1 MDTNSIRRTFVDFF
15 AQRDHLITP
24 SASLIPID
32 PTLLLTNAGMV
43 PFKPYLLGE
52 VEPPQPRAVSVQKC
66 ARTVD
71 IDIVGTTARHL
82 TFFEMMGNFSF
93 GEYFKEKAIPW
104 AYELATEGYG
114 LDPERLWYTV
124 HLSDD
129 EAAEIWIDG
138 VGVPADHVQRLDKD
152 NFWQMGVPGP
162 CGPSSELFYDK
173 GPEHGED
180 GGPAVDDERF
190 MEFYNLVFMQHIQ
203 DDPYHVIGDLPAKN
217 IDTGLGLERM
227 ASLLQGTYN
236 IFLTDAIRPVLAAAE
251 GATGLSLGDSHSSDV
266 SLRLMA
272 DHGRSITFLIGDKVV
287 PSNEGRGYV
296 LRRLLRRTVRHAY
309 LYGTNDPVMPQ
320 LARATMEVMAEAYP
334 DLKAQ
339 EDYIIDVVTREE
351 HAFRRTLA
359 SGVSLLDEEL
369 TELDEGATLS
379 GETAFKLHDTFG
391 FPVDVTAEIL
401 GERGYDLDRAGFDAA
416 MEEQRKRSKEAY
428 KGTDVAARH
437 DVYLKLLRGVE
448 TTEFVGY
455 DLEEAPSRILAIL
468 REGES
473 VGAVEVGEH
482 VEVFLDSTPFYAESG
497 GQVGDTGI
505 IRTASGTL
513 RVFDTQFAV
522 AGLRSHRGE
531 VVDGS
536 IHTDQDAD
544 ARVDAGRREMI
555 RKNHTGTHMLHWG
568 LRRVLGDHA
577 NQAGSLVEPERLRFD
592 FSHFSAVAAEELRGV
607 EKLVNERI
615 VENAAVTTI
624 ETTKDEAEAMGAL
637 AFFGD
642 KYDDDVR
649 VVKTGDYSTEFCGGT
664 HVRTT
669 GQVGPLILVTEGS
682 VAANTR
688 RVEAVTGITAYD
700 HVLDMRRQ
708 IEDAE
713 SQLRAQPG
721 QLVTAARSAAARIRE
736 QEDRIEE
743 FEAQARGGLADQLLA
758 GADSFGSNKLV
769 AASAPGLQ
777 AGDLRSLAFQVR
789 DKLGSG
795 VGVIG
800 SAVDGKGA
808 LVAFVSKDLVE
819 SGISAADIAAAG
831 ARVLGGGGSRD
842 PELSQ
847 AGGPNGAEIDGAVA
861 QAAGAAR
868 EALAAL

>member
-1 MDTNSIRRTFVDFF
+1 FYAD
-15 AQRDHLITP
+15 RDHLVVP

-32 PTLLLTNAGMV
+32 PTLLLTNAGMA
-43 PFKPYLLGE
+43 PFKPFLLGE
-52 VEPPQPRAVSVQKC
+52 QDPPHPRAVSVQKC

-124 HLSDD
+124 HISDD

-138 VGVPADHVQRLDKD
+138 VGVPAERVQRLDKD

-190 MEFYNLVFMQHIQ
+190 MEFYNLVFMQHVQ
-203 DDPYHVIGDLPAKN
+203 DEPYHVVGDLPAKN

-236 IFLTDAIRPVLAAAE
+236 IFETDAIRPVLAAGE
-251 GATGLSLGDSHSSDV
+251 RVTGLTLGDDERSDV

-309 LYGTNDPVMPQ
+309 LYGTEDLIMPE
-320 LARATMEVMAEAYP
+320 LVRATTEVMSEAYP
-334 DLKAQ
+334 ELKAK
-339 EDYIIDVVTREE
+339 EDFLVEVVSREE

-359 SGVSLLDEEL
+359 SGVELLDEEL
-369 TELDEGATLS
+369 DRLEEGATLP
-379 GETAFKLHDTFG
+379 GETAFKLHDTYG
-391 FPVDVTAEIL
+391 FPIDVTAEIL
-401 GERGYDLDRAGFDAA
+401 GERGVELDRNGFEHH
-416 MEEQRKRSKEAY
+416 MEVQRARSKEAF
-428 KGTDVAARH
+428 KGSDAAAAL
-437 DVYLKLLRGVE
+437 DEYIKLLRGVDA
-448 TTEFVGY
+448 TEFVGY
-455 DLEEAPSRILAIL
+455 ESESAQGKVVAIV
-468 REGES
+468 REGATVNRAEL
-473 VGAVEVGEH
+473 GEKVEI
-482 VEVFLDSTPFYAESG
+482 FLDTTPFYAESG
-497 GQVGDTGI
+497 GQVGDSGV
-505 IRTASGTL
+505 IRTATGSF
-513 RVFDTQFAV
+513 RVFDTQFAI
-522 AGLRSHRGE
+522 AGVRGHRGE
-531 VVDGS
+531 VVDGEILGDQEVTAS
-536 IHTDQDAD
+536 IDT
-544 ARVDAGRREMI
+544 GRREMI

-568 LRRVLGDHA
+568 LREVLGEHA

-592 FSHFSAVAAEELRGV
+592 FSHFSGLAAEELRAV
-607 EKLVNERI
+607 ESLVNERI
-615 VENAAVTTI
+615 VDNADVTTV
-624 ETTKDEAEAMGAL
+624 ETTKEQAEAMGAL

-642 KYDDDVR
+642 KYGDEVR

-669 GQVGPLILVTEGS
+669 GQVGPLILVSEGS

-688 RVEAVTGITAYD
+688 RVEAVTGVTAYQ
-700 HVLDMRRQ
+700 HLLDLRRQ

-713 SQLRAQPG
+713 SALRAQPG
-721 QLVTAARSAAARIRE
+721 QLVSAATSLSERLRA

-743 FEAQARGGLADQLLA
+743 FESQARGGLADQLLS
-758 GADSFGSNKLV
+758 GADAHGTHKLV
-769 AASAPGLQ
+769 AATAPGLN
-777 AGDLRSLAFQVR
+777 AGDLRALAFQVR
-789 DKLGSG
+789 DKIGSG
-795 VGVIG
+795 IGVIG
-800 SAVDGKGA
+800 SAAGGKGA
-808 LVAFVSKDLVE
+808 LVAFVTADLVE
-819 SGISAADIAAAG
+819 AGLSAGVIAAAG
-831 ARVLGGGGSRD
+831 AEVLGGGGSRD

-847 AGGPNGAEIDGAVA
+847 AGGPNGAEIDAAVA
-861 QAAGAAR
+861 RAANAAQ
-868 EALAAL
+868 EALASV

>member
-15 AQRDHLITP
+15 ARRDHLVTP

-43 PFKPYLLGE
+43 PFKPFLLGE
-52 VEPPQPRAVSVQKC
+52 VEPPHPRAVSVQKC

-104 AYELATEGYG
+104 AFELATEGYG

-129 EAAEIWIDG
+129 EAAEIWIDD
-138 VGVPADHVQRLDKD
+138 VGVPPARVQRLDKD

-173 GPEHGED
+173 GPEYGED

-190 MEFYNLVFMQHIQ
+190 MEFYNLVFMQHVQ

-251 GATGLSLGDSHSSDV
+251 GATGLNLGEDEHSDV

-272 DHGRSITFLIGDKVV
+272 DHGRSITFLIGDKVI

-309 LYGTNDPVMPQ
+309 LYGTTGMVIPA
-320 LARATMEVMAEAYP
+320 LAKATIDVMAEAYP
-334 DLKAQ
+334 ELKAQ
-339 EDYIIDVVTREE
+339 EDFIIDVVSREE

-369 TELDEGATLS
+369 EQLEEGSTLP
-379 GETAFKLHDTFG
+379 GATAFKLHDTFG

-401 GERGYDLDRAGFDAA
+401 RERGYDLDRAGFDSA
-416 MEEQRKRSKEAY
+416 MEEQRRRSKEAY
-428 KGTDVAARH
+428 KGTDVAAKH
-437 DVYLKLLRGVE
+437 DVYLKLLRGIDP
-448 TTEFVGY
+448 TEFVGY
-455 DLEEAPSRILAIL
+455 EDDEAPGRIVAML
-468 REGES
+468 REGDS
-473 VGAVEVGEH
+473 IRTAEVGEH

-497 GQVGDTGI
+497 GQVGDSGL
-505 IRTASGTL
+505 IRTATGTM

-522 AGLRSHRGE
+522 AGLRSHLGE

-536 IHTDQDAD
+536 IQTDQEVD
-544 ARVDAGRREMI
+544 ARVDTGRREMI

-568 LRRVLGDHA
+568 LRQILGDHA

-592 FSHFSAVAAEELRGV
+592 FSHFSAVAGEELRAV

-624 ETTKDEAEAMGAL
+624 ETSKEEAEAMGAL

-642 KYDDDVR
+642 KYGDDVR
-649 VVKTGDYSTEFCGGT
+649 VVKTGDYSIEFCGGT

-669 GQVGPLILVTEGS
+669 GQVGPLIVVTEGS

-688 RVEAVTGITAYD
+688 RVEAVTGVTAYN
-700 HVLDMRRQ
+700 HLLDLRRQ

-713 SQLRAQPG
+713 SELRAQPG
-721 QLVTAARSAAARIRE
+721 QLVGAARSAAARLRQ
-736 QEDRIEE
+736 QEERIEE
-743 FEAQARGGLADQLLA
+743 FEARARGGLADQLLA
-758 GADSFGSNKLV
+758 GADSFGSYKLV
-769 AASAPGLQ
+769 AAAAPGLD
-777 AGDLRSLAFQVR
+777 AGDLRALAFQVR
-789 DKLGSG
+789 DKLGPG
-795 VGVIG
+795 VGIVG
-800 SAVDGKGA
+800 SSVEGKGA
-808 LVAFVSKDLVE
+808 IVAFVSKELVAA
-819 SGISAADIAAAG
+819 GVSAAEITAAG

-847 AGGPNGAEIDGAVA
+847 AGGPNGGDIDGAVA
-861 QAAGAAR
+861 EAAR
-868 EALAAL
+868 AAQEALAAL

>member
-1 MDTNSIRRTFVDFF
+1 M
-15 AQRDHLITP
+15 
-24 SASLIPID
+24 IPID

-52 VEPPQPRAVSVQKC
+52 EEAPHPRAVSVQKC

-124 HLSDD
+124 HISDD

-138 VGVPADHVQRLDKD
+138 VGVPEHKVQRLDKD

-173 GPEHGED
+173 GPEHGVD

-190 MEFYNLVFMQHIQ
+190 MEFYNLVFMQHVQ
-203 DDPYHVIGDLPAKN
+203 DVPYHVVGDLPAKN

-236 IFLTDAIRPVLAAAE
+236 IFETDAIRPVLAAAE
-251 GATGLSLGDSHSSDV
+251 GATGLRLGDDERSDV

-309 LYGTNDPVMPQ
+309 LYGTEDLVMPR
-320 LARATMEVMAEAYP
+320 LAEATIEVMDESYP
-334 DLKAQ
+334 ELRAQ
-339 EDYIIDVVTREE
+339 EDYIVDMVSREE

-359 SGVSLLDEEL
+359 SGVTMLDQELEEL
-369 TELDEGATLS
+369 PSGATLP
-379 GETAFKLHDTFG
+379 GETAFRLHDTFG
-391 FPVDVTAEIL
+391 FPVDVTVEIL
-401 GERGYDLDRAGFDAA
+401 RERGYDLDRAGFDHA
-416 MEEQRKRSKEAY
+416 MEEQRVRSKDAY
-428 KGTDVAARH
+428 KGSDVAARH
-437 DVYLKLLRGVE
+437 DEYLTALRGVDA
-448 TTEFVGY
+448 TEFLGY
-455 DLEEAPSRILAIL
+455 ETDVATGDILAIL
-468 REGES
+468 LEGES
-473 VGAVEVGEH
+473 VKKAEVGQP
-482 VEVFLDSTPFYAESG
+482 VEVFLDASPFYAESG
-497 GQVGDTGI
+497 GQVGDSGLINTPTG
-505 IRTASGTL
+505 AL

-522 AGLRSHRGE
+522 AGVRAHRGE

-536 IHTDQDAD
+536 IQVGQ
-544 ARVDAGRREMI
+544 RVESRIDGARREMI

-568 LRRVLGDHA
+568 LRQVLGDHA
-577 NQAGSLVEPERLRFD
+577 NQAGSLVEPDRLRFD
-592 FSHFSAVAAEELRGV
+592 FSHFNAVAAEELLAV

-615 VENAAVTTI
+615 IRNDAVTTI
-624 ETTKDEAEAMGAL
+624 ETTKDEAESMGAL

-642 KYDDDVR
+642 KYGDQVR

-664 HVRTT
+664 HVRST
-669 GQVGPLILVTEGS
+669 GQVGPLILTTEGS

-688 RVEAVTGITAYD
+688 RIEAVTGITAYD
-700 HVLDMRRQ
+700 HLLDLRSQ

-713 SQLRAQPG
+713 SELRSQPG
-721 QLVTAARSAAARIRE
+721 QLVSAARTAAARLRD
-736 QEDRIEE
+736 QETRISE
-743 FEAQARGGLADQLLA
+743 FESQARGGLAEQLLA
-758 GADSFGSNKLV
+758 GADSIGGHKLV
-769 AASAPGLQ
+769 AAAAPGLS

-795 VGVIG
+795 IGIVG
-800 SAVDGKGA
+800 SAAAGKGA
-808 LVAFVSKDLVE
+808 VVAFVSPDLVDA
-819 SGISAADIAAAG
+819 GLSAGEIAG
-831 ARVLGGGGSRD
+831 AGAKVLGGGGSRD
-842 PELSQ
+842 ADLAQ
-847 AGGPNGAEIDGAVA
+847 AGGPNGAEIDAAVA
-861 QAAGAAR
+861 AAAAAAQ

>member
-1 MDTNSIRRTFVDFF
+1 MDTNSIRRTFIEFY
-15 AQRDHLITP
+15 AERDHLVTP

-52 VEPPQPRAVSVQKC
+52 VDPPHPRAVSVQKC
-66 ARTVD
+66 ARTSD

-114 LDPERLWYTV
+114 LDPDRLWYTV
-124 HLSDD
+124 HISDD

-138 VGVPADHVQRLDKD
+138 VGVPAERVQRLDKD

-190 MEFYNLVFMQHIQ
+190 MEFYNLVFMQHVQ
-203 DDPYHVIGDLPAKN
+203 DVPYHVVGDLPAKN

-251 GATGLSLGDSHSSDV
+251 GVTGLTLGDDERSDI

-309 LYGTNDPVMPQ
+309 LYGTEDLVMPR
-320 LARATMEVMAEAYP
+320 LTGAAVEVMSEAYP
-334 DLKAQ
+334 ELKAQ
-339 EDYIIDVVTREE
+339 EDYITEVVSREE
-351 HAFRRTLA
+351 LAFRRTLA
-359 SGVSLLDEEL
+359 SGVTMLDQELEEIG
-369 TELDEGATLS
+369 DGGTLA
-379 GETAFKLHDTFG
+379 GETAFRLHDTFG

-401 GERGYDLDRAGFDAA
+401 TERGYDLDRAGFDVA
-416 MEEQRKRSKEAY
+416 MEEQRVRSKDAF
-428 KGTDVAARH
+428 KGSDIAARH
-437 DVYLKLLRGVE
+437 DEYLSLLRGVDA
-448 TTEFVGY
+448 TEFLGY
-455 DLEEAPSRILAIL
+455 DSETATGEVMAIL
-468 REGES
+468 LDGES
-473 VGAVEVGEH
+473 VQAAEVGEP
-482 VEVFLDSTPFYAESG
+482 VEVFLDSSPFYAESG
-497 GQVGDTGI
+497 GQVGDRGLINTPTG
-505 IRTASGTL
+505 AV

-522 AGLRSHRGE
+522 AGVRAHRGE

-536 IHTDQDAD
+536 IQVGQHVESRIDG
-544 ARVDAGRREMI
+544 GRREMI

-568 LRRVLGDHA
+568 LRQVLGDHA

-592 FSHFSAVAAEELRGV
+592 FSHFTSVAAEELRDV

-615 VENAAVTTI
+615 IQNDAVTTI
-624 ETTKDEAEAMGAL
+624 ETTKDEAESMGAL

-642 KYDDDVR
+642 KYGDQVR

-669 GQVGPLILVTEGS
+669 GQVGPLILLTEGS

-688 RVEAVTGITAYD
+688 RVEAVTGVAAYD
-700 HVLDMRRQ
+700 HLLDLRKQ
-708 IEDAE
+708 IADAE
-713 SQLRAQPG
+713 SELRAQPG
-721 QLVTAARSAAARIRE
+721 QLVSGARSVAARLRE
-736 QEDRIEE
+736 QEARIEE
-743 FEAQARGGLADQLLA
+743 FESQARGGLADQIL
-758 GADSFGSNKLV
+758 GAAEAFGQYKLV
-769 AASAPGLQ
+769 AASAPGLA

-795 VGVIG
+795 VGIVG
-800 SAVDGKGA
+800 SAVAGKGA
-808 LVAFVSKDLVE
+808 IVAFVSSDLVE
-819 SGISAADIAAAG
+819 AGVSAGLIAAAG
-831 ARVLGGGGSRD
+831 AQVLGGGGSRD
-842 PELSQ
+842 DDLAQ
-847 AGGPNGAEIDGAVA
+847 AGGPNGAEIDAAVSAATAAA
-861 QAAGAAR
+861 Q
-868 EALAAL
+868 EALTAL

>member
-251 GATGLSLGDSHSSDV
+251 AATGLSLGDNESPDV

-309 LYGTNDPVMPQ
+309 LYGTNDPVMPR
-320 LARATMEVMAEAYP
+320 LAQATMDVMAEAYP
-334 DLKAQ
+334 ELKAQ
-339 EDYIIDVVTREE
+339 EDYIIDVVEREE

-369 TELDEGATLS
+369 AELDEGATLS
-379 GETAFKLHDTFG
+379 GETAFRLHDTFG

-428 KGTDVAARH
+428 KGTDVAAQH

-455 DLEEAPSRILAIL
+455 DLEEAPGRILAIL

-473 VGAVEVGEH
+473 VAAAELGEH

-497 GQVGDTGI
+497 GQVGDTGT
-505 IRTASGTL
+505 IRTPSGTL

-536 IHTDQDAD
+536 IQTDQDAG
-544 ARVDAGRREMI
+544 AHVDPGRREMI

-568 LRRVLGDHA
+568 LRQVLGDHA

-592 FSHFSAVAAEELRGV
+592 FSHFSAVSAEELRGV

-688 RVEAVTGITAYD
+688 RVEAVTGVTAYD
-700 HVLDMRRQ
+700 HLLDMRRQ

-743 FEAQARGGLADQLLA
+743 FAAQARGGIADQLLA
-758 GADSFGSNKLV
+758 GADSFGSHKLV
-769 AASAPGLQ
+769 AAGAPGLQ

-789 DKLGSG
+789 DRLGSG

-808 LVAFVSKDLVE
+808 IVAFVSKDLVE
-819 SGISAADIAAAG
+819 LGVSAADIAGAG

-861 QAAGAAR
+861 EAARAAR

>member
-15 AQRDHLITP
+15 AQRDHLVTP

-52 VEPPQPRAVSVQKC
+52 VDPPQPRAVSVQKC

-138 VGVPADHVQRLDKD
+138 VGVPAERVQRLDKD

-180 GGPAVDDERF
+180 GGPAIDDERF

-251 GATGLSLGDSHSSDV
+251 GSTGLNLGDDPRSDV

-309 LYGTNDPVMPQ
+309 LYGTEDLVMPS

-334 DLKAQ
+334 ELKAQ
-339 EDYIIDVVTREE
+339 EAYIIDVVSREE

-369 TELDEGATLS
+369 EELEDGATLS

-391 FPVDVTAEIL
+391 FPIDVTAEIL
-401 GERGYDLDRAGFDAA
+401 GERGYDLDRAGFDRA
-416 MEEQRKRSKEAY
+416 MEEQRNRSKEAY
-428 KGTDVAARH
+428 TGTDVAARH
-437 DVYLKLLRGVE
+437 DVYLKLLRGVDG
-448 TTEFVGY
+448 TEFVGY
-455 DLEEAPSRILAIL
+455 DLEEAPGRIVAIL

-473 VGAVEVGEH
+473 VRAATLGEH

-497 GQVGDTGI
+497 GQVGDTGV

-522 AGLRSHRGE
+522 AGVRSHRGE

-536 IHTDQDAD
+536 IQADQEVD
-544 ARVDAGRREMI
+544 ARVDSGRREMI

-568 LRRVLGDHA
+568 LRQVLGDHA

-592 FSHFSAVAAEELRGV
+592 FSHFSAVAPEELRGV

-615 VENAAVTTI
+615 VENSAVTTI
-624 ETTKDEAEAMGAL
+624 ETSKDEAEAMGAI

-642 KYDDDVR
+642 KYGDEVR

-700 HVLDMRRQ
+700 HLLDLRRQ

-721 QLVTAARSAAARIRE
+721 QLVSAARSAATRLRE

-743 FEAQARGGLADQLLA
+743 FEARARGGLADQLLA
-758 GADSFGSNKLV
+758 GADSFGSHKLV
-769 AASAPGLQ
+769 AANAPGLQ
-777 AGDLRSLAFQVR
+777 AGDLRALAFQVR

-800 SAVDGKGA
+800 SEVDGKGA
-808 LVAFVSKDLVE
+808 IVAFVSKDLVDA
-819 SGISAADIAAAG
+819 GLSAADITAAG

-847 AGGPNGAEIDGAVA
+847 AGGPNGAEIEGAV
-861 QAAGAAR
+861 GEAAR
-868 EALAAL
+868 AAQEALAAL